1 MNITNKYGFL
11 LVAALLLTGLLSS
24 CLKENFDDCP
34 RPFRLFIQ
42 AIDADL
48 NDITS
53 TGEVDRVILFVFNE
67 NHQVVDAIELN
78 EAQVTSRQPVPIE
91 LSYPGHQSLTF
102 VAWGNVDESVEFPA
116 TASVKQ
122 LTDLYMRLKLTS
134 APKSQTRG
142 AIAQSPCDL
151 FHGTLNV
158 PIEYGGLEP
167 AGDQTIVIARK
178 TSQVAISAYGL
189 KRWNQNKEG
198 EYTYELRESND
209 GYDKDGNLTGS
220 MVGYQPAANMDEN
233 GHLHTSRFQTLPTS
247 GGKSYTL
254 YILYNGE
261 IIYTAD
267 KGSDG
272 KPFVPDVGRLLNII
286 IDFRAGIGIKVIITP
301 WDQVFQYVEI

>member
-53 TGEVDRVILFVFNE
+53 TGEVNRVILFVFNE
-67 NHQVVDAIELN
+67 NRQIVDAIELN

-116 TASVKQ
+116 IASVKQ
-122 LTDLYMRLKLTS
+122 LTDLYMKLKLTS

-189 KRWNQNKEG
+189 KKWNQNKEG
-198 EYTYELRESND
+198 EYTFELRESND
-209 GYDKDGNLTGS
+209 GYDKDGNLTGG
-220 MVGYQPAANMDEN
+220 MVGYQPTASMDEN
-233 GHLHTSRFQTLPTS
+233 GHLHTSQFQTLPTS
-247 GGKSYTL
+247 GGEPYTL

-272 KPFVPDVGRLLNII
+272 KPFIPDIGRLLNII
-286 IDFRAGIGIKVIITP
+286 IDFRGQLSVNVIVTP
-301 WDQVFQYVEI
+301 WNQVFQYVEI